1 MSVNIKQAQKLAS
14 RIANY
19 LCEIVSYES
28 PEDINIEIV
37 NDPALDSAGNTKRL
51 PRYLISLITINLA
64 QMDDDEFVGVL
75 CHELAHVFLGE
86 YIEFYET
93 WIGFN
98 DNHEKDPQYK
108 TFVRAEE
115 RTAMRFGKF
124 LEYIW
129 NSKERK

>member
-1 MSVNIKQAQKLAS
+1 MNIKEAQKLAS

-28 PEDINIEIV
+28 PEDINIDIV
-37 NDPALDSAGNTKRL
+37 NDPALDSTGNTKRL
-51 PRYLISLITINLA
+51 PRYMVSLVTINLA
-64 QMDDDEFVGVL
+64 QLDDSEFVSVL

-93 WIGFN
+93 WIGFS

-115 RTAMRFGKF
+115 RTAMRVGKF
-124 LEYIW
+124 LERIW
-129 NSKERK
+129 NSKEKK

>member
-1 MSVNIKQAQKLAS
+1 MNIKQAQKLAS

-37 NDPALDSAGNTKRL
+37 NDPTLDSAGNTKRL
-51 PRYLISLITINLA
+51 PRYMVSLVTINLA

-93 WIGFN
+93 WIGFS
-98 DNHEKDPQYK
+98 DNGDKDPQCKTYDYCINKLGCGKVMDYCGIKYK
-108 TFVRAEE
+108 KEE
-115 RTAMRFGKF
+115 
-124 LEYIW
+124 E
-129 NSKERK
+129 

>member
-1 MSVNIKQAQKLAS
+1 MNIKQAQKLAS

-75 CHELAHVFLGE
+75 CHELAHVFLG
-86 YIEFYET
+86 
-93 WIGFN
+93 
-98 DNHEKDPQYK
+98 
-108 TFVRAEE
+108 
-115 RTAMRFGKF
+115 
-124 LEYIW
+124 
-129 NSKERK
+129 

>member
-1 MSVNIKQAQKLAS
+1 MH
-14 RIANY
+14 
-19 LCEIVSYES
+19 
-28 PEDINIEIV
+28 
-37 NDPALDSAGNTKRL
+37 
-51 PRYLISLITINLA
+51 
-64 QMDDDEFVGVL
+64 DDEFVGVL

-93 WIGFN
+93 WVGFN
-98 DNHEKDPQYK
+98 DKQDSDPQYK

-129 NSKERK
+129 NSKEKR